1 MVRRTTSHVGGRTR
15 DGSHGGCRAACQ
27 VLWNEQWL
35 RRIGARDPTP
45 ANQSPSMRDLEAR
58 VLPVAFVPGAPTA
71 AGRYMCQI
79 TELRHL
85 STPVRTHD
93 WRLDVRPLLNG
104 NVPAAGWVMAMLT
117 RLFNAVQQWRHG
129 TTYPVTTQQL
139 PQGPTPVVRLDLL
152 PGEMVRVR
160 SKPEICRTL
169 YQNENRG
176 MWFGRETL
184 RFCNQP
190 FVVRNRVERIINERT
205 GEMMTLG
212 TPCVTLESACA
223 SGEFLRFNPQNEYV
237 FWREIWLKRI
247 DGNS

>member
-1 MVRRTTSHVGGRTR
+1 MLRQVGREFTIDRRIDKINDWIGGNELRRTTSLVTLAGVRC
-15 DGSHGGCRAACQ
+15 DGSAHGGCQAACQ
-27 VLWNEQWL
+27 LLWNEQWL

-58 VLPVAFVPGAPTA
+58 VRLSPLSPVPTA
-71 AGRYMCQI
+71 AD
-79 TELRHL
+79 
-85 STPVRTHD
+85 PVHVPDHRTAAPVDAGPEDD

-129 TTYPVTTQQL
+129 TTYPVTT
-139 PQGPTPVVRLDLL
+139 PIAADPTPVVRLDLL

-190 FVVRNRVERIINERT
+190 FVVRNRVERIINERD
-205 GEMMTLG
+205 
-212 TPCVTLESACA
+212 
-223 SGEFLRFNPQNEYV
+223 R
-237 FWREIWLKRI
+237 K
-247 DGNS
+247 